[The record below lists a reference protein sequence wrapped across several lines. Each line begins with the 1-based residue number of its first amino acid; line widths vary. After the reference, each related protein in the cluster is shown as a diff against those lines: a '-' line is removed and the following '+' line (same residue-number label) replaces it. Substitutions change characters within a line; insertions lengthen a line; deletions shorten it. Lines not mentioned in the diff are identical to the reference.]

1 MATYK
6 KALKTVEV
14 KTSCDTTYTAADTAE
29 KAIGSSVLSAFMNGK
44 TLAIETGEN
53 EMTYVPFHAVCA
65 IKVTTSTAD
74 VEKSDPYNCEDNS
87 EPTPDPEP

>member
-14 KTSCDTTYTAADTAE
+14 ITTCGESYTAADTAE
-29 KAIGSSVLSAFMNGK
+29 KAIGSSVLSAFKSGM

-65 IKVTTSTAD
+65 VKVTTSTTD
-74 VEKSDPYNCEDNS
+74 VEKSDPYNCEEENA
-87 EPTPDPEP
+87 EPTPEP